1 MNVKKL
7 LIISAFSSLCAG
19 LQAVPASP
27 ELNFVD
33 QPDGSVLSVRLC
45 GDEFFSYY
53 TTTDDHLLAPDEVG
67 NFYYA
72 VLKNG
77 NVVPTDKLAHNV
89 ASRTADE
96 KLWLQTKLEE
106 NDMPAVR
113 RVAKKRASQH
123 TDFSAHMP
131 LRGEPRSLVVL
142 MEFPDLKFV
151 TPNPQ
156 QAFTRL
162 LNESGYSE
170 NNGIG
175 SARDYFIASSDS
187 VFAPHFD
194 VYGPFTAA
202 NSYEYYGADAGD
214 YHDRNV
220 RVLIREACSA
230 VVNSGVDLKQYDT
243 DGDGMLDNVFV
254 YYAGHNQAEWGGEN
268 TIWPHRSVVG
278 NNVNIG
284 GVNVYDYAC
293 TSELRGSE
301 GNEMCG
307 IGTFSHEFGHVL
319 GLPDFYDTDN
329 NNHYT
334 VGMWDIMCSGS
345 YNGSGKMPPSYTSYE
360 RFSLG
365 WLVPQQLEEAGAYL
379 LKPLE
384 TSNRA
389 YLLAT
394 ETHNLSASS
403 PSPKEF
409 FLLENRQQVG
419 WDKWLP
425 GTGMLVWHIDYDMA
439 AWENN
444 SPNNNTPCRMHLQ
457 EADGTPDDR
466 TTSSDPYPGSR
477 NITSCGPVLHDG
489 TLLPPLFTIQQVGDD
504 IAFIYKS
511 SEDTKMFF
519 VPEAL
524 ELFQSTYDG
533 TTQIAD
539 CQTTVLQASGLDPE
553 NPVTL
558 VTQNG
563 FEFSLDSVRWNTSS
577 ELVVSED
584 SALQQKLYLR
594 YNPRRQ
600 VCDVASSSLTAQ
612 TETAL
617 AVMPLQG
624 TSVRPMMITEPQI
637 DSVYN
642 ITPYSFEFHFE
653 PQTDAE
659 NYYATLYYLEEKEG
673 TLLQGF
679 EQFND
684 ASEIAAQGWIS
695 STTTTTTTVKDE
707 GNRSLWLQQN
717 GDMVTSQLYAVP
729 ITNISFWLNAM
740 TTSDNQV
747 GTLKLEAFNGE
758 WVTIDEIEIQRTM
771 RKYTYQRDF
780 NYEDAYVRFRL
791 TYMAI
796 AGNGVAL
803 DAFKATADK
812 ELKYIFK
819 GREKVIKA
827 RNGVNGIDPSRYT
840 VCLFTDLLP
849 NTDYYV
855 QMQCSEEKGCT
866 ERISEMSVPYLVHT
880 MNGADPN
887 SKYLTIAIDSVT
899 YDRVAHVVYLPN
911 AEVGQSVYVYDVM
924 GHIVWSY
931 NLAAGE
937 YAVVLPTE
945 YFIPGNIYIVKY
957 SVTNRVKR
965 KDKWVK
971 IMF

>member
-1 MNVKKL
+1 MEVRKL
-7 LIISAFSSLCAG
+7 LIISTFFSLCVG
-19 LQAVPASP
+19 LYAVPASP
-27 ELNFVD
+27 ELNFVE

-45 GDEFFSYY
+45 GDEFYSYY
-53 TTTDDHLLAPDEVG
+53 TTTDDHLLAPDEAG
-67 NFYYA
+67 DFYYA
-72 VLKNG
+72 VLQNG
-77 NVVPTDKLAHNV
+77 TIVPTNRLAHNV
-89 ASRTADE
+89 AVRTADE
-96 KLWLQTKLEE
+96 NAWLQAKQAGTEVQ
-106 NDMPAVR
+106 AVR
-113 RVAKKRASQH
+113 RLAKKRAPQH

-151 TPNPQ
+151 TKNPQ

-162 LNESGYSE
+162 LNIQGYSE
-170 NNGIG
+170 NDGIG

-214 YHDRNV
+214 YHDQNV
-220 RVLIREACSA
+220 RFLIREACSA
-230 VVNSGVDLKQYDT
+230 VVNSGVDIKQYDT

-254 YYAGHNQAEWGGEN
+254 YYAGHNQAEWGGVN

-284 GVNVYDYAC
+284 GVTVYDYAC
-293 TSELRGSE
+293 TSELRGQD

-319 GLPDFYDTDN
+319 GLPDFYDTENSD
-329 NNHYT
+329 HYT

-345 YNGSGKMPPSYTSYE
+345 YNGSGKMPPVYTSYE

-365 WLVPQQLEEAGAYL
+365 WLIPTQLEDAGTYAL
-379 LKPLE
+379 EPLE
-384 TSNRA
+384 TSNKA
-389 YLLAT
+389 YLIAAAK
-394 ETHNLSASS
+394 HNLSASS

-409 FLLENRQQVG
+409 FMLENRQQVG

-425 GTGMLVWHIDYDMA
+425 GTGMLVWHIDYDAA
-439 AWENN
+439 AWSNNGPNN
-444 SPNNNTPCRMHLQ
+444 STPCRMHLQ
-457 EADGTPDDR
+457 EADGMPNDFSTE
-466 TTSSDPYPGSR
+466 SDPYPGSR
-477 NITSCGPVLHDG
+477 NITACGPVLHDG
-489 TLLPPLFTIQQVGDD
+489 TLLPPVFNIQQVAQD
-504 IAFIYKS
+504 IVFIYKS

-519 VPEAL
+519 VPETL

-533 TTQIAD
+533 KTQVAD
-539 CQTTVLQASGLDPE
+539 CQTTVLQASGLDPK

-558 VTQNG
+558 TAQNS
-563 FEFSLDSVRWNTSS
+563 FEFSLDSAQWNTTFQL
-577 ELVVSED
+577 EIPAD
-584 SALQQKLYLR
+584 STLQQRLYLR

-600 VCDVASSSLTAQ
+600 VCNVTSTSLNAHTDG
-612 TETAL
+612 AL
-617 AVMPLQG
+617 AVLPLQG

-642 ITPYSFEFHFE
+642 VSPYSFEFHFE
-653 PQTDAE
+653 PQADAE
-659 NYYATLYYLEEKEG
+659 NYYATLYYLEDRQSSI
-673 TLLQGF
+673 LQGF
-679 EQFND
+679 EAFAD
-684 ASEIAAQGWIS
+684 PSEVATQGWLS
-695 STTTTTTTVKDE
+695 STNTTTTTVKDE
-707 GNRSLWLQQN
+707 GNRSLWLQQT
-717 GDMVTSQLYAVP
+717 GDVVTSQLYAVP
-729 ITNISFWLNAM
+729 ITELSFWLNSM

-747 GTLKLEAFNGE
+747 GNIKLEAFNGE

-771 RKYTYQRDF
+771 RKYTYKKTFADT
-780 NYEDAYVRFRL
+780 DAYVRFRL

-812 ELKYIFK
+812 ALNYVFK
-819 GREKVIKA
+819 GREKTIKA

-840 VCLFTDLLP
+840 VCLFTDLQP

-855 QMQCSEEKGCT
+855 QMQCSEEKGCS
-866 ERISEMSVPYLVHT
+866 EHISDLSTPYLVHT
-880 MNGADPN
+880 MNGADPD
-887 SKYLTIAIDSVT
+887 SKYLTVAIDSVS

-945 YFIPGNIYIVKY
+945 YFIPGNIYIIKY